1 LAVTKQ
7 ADKWAIEYIKSLLPD
22 LLILG
27 TEPNGMSLMLIP
39 VAMREVGECHSD
51 IGDCQIT
58 DSLIDGPIKVLAAYQ
73 SSGEVCAFSS
83 KYDASKYGVPS

>member
-1 LAVTKQ
+1 LDFGPSVRSTEQLAVTKQ

-39 VAMREVGECHSD
+39 VAIREVGECHSD

-58 DSLIDGPIKVLAAYQ
+58 DSLIDGPIKVALEPAILFP
-73 SSGEVCAFSS
+73 VI
-83 KYDASKYGVPS
+83 V